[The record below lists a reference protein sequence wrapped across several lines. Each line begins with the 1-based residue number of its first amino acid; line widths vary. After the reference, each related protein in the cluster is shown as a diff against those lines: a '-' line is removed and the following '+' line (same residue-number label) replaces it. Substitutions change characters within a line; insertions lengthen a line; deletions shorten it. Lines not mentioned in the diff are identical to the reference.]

1 MQHAQPSTNH
11 FGMLR
16 YLIGNLSDSFGQLV
30 LEAISEYRNRHDGV
44 CSFCHGPSQIMN
56 TTEVPVRVKTW
67 LSSTWHV
74 KVPDQW
80 LEACISWIQEE
91 NNTSSLSQAEI
102 NKQVFEQWLLTDLR
116 DLQYPVLPVGILE
129 SLKCELSGYYAI
141 QIDSLVDVSLPA
153 YSQLQKIRGRDNLNE
168 QVTATTQVSQKPWE
182 TKPNRMLMIQLTDGI
197 QQIQGM
203 EYQPLPMLNANL
215 PPGTKILL
223 QGTIVC
229 RLGVLLLKSENM
241 KVLGGEVE
249 ALSEEY
255 TQDKI
260 LSRLIGVEENPLPQS
275 SNIQDQVS
283 ARSNDEL
290 GEALGLSDED
300 LLASLD
306 VNDEFTVNN
315 GTVPDSGFYSQN
327 ENSRVSRF
335 ETQQT
340 EHSASRQGRIP
351 ESTLSAQIG
360 LEEDYDLEDD
370 LLLEEEV
377 QRELEEMSMDQPIAI
392 NRNQS
397 LTTRKCPNTAET
409 TSVTTHTSHT
419 SMNENN
425 FDNPPFTY
433 LSLIL
438 ANKCTEMKLVNLK
451 AFIVTLNGNL
461 TSSGGYWNIRAK
473 ISDGTGYLDVDFS
486 DNVLRKLIGFSVP
499 EMKKI
504 KKDPSQKEKLKAGL
518 QKCQMELTDFCGI
531 MTISYDPTKPEG
543 SVVALE
549 EVTEEIM
556 RSLRRSL

>member
-1 MQHAQPSTNH
+1 
-11 FGMLR
+11 
-16 YLIGNLSDSFGQLV
+16 
-30 LEAISEYRNRHDGV
+30 
-44 CSFCHGPSQIMN
+44 MN
-56 TTEVPVRVKTW
+56 TAAVPVRVKTW

-91 NNTSSLSQAEI
+91 NTSSLSQAEI

-203 EYQPLPMLNANL
+203 EYQPLPMLNCNL

-249 ALSEEY
+249 ALGAEY

-327 ENSRVSRF
+327 ENSRF
-335 ETQQT
+335 ETQQM
-340 EHSASRQGRIP
+340 EHSSSRQGRIL
-351 ESTLSAQIG
+351 ESTLSAQSTSRQETPQIPNPRSRQGSISGSTHTVQVNRIVG

-377 QRELEEMSMDQPIAI
+377 QRELEEMSMDQPLAI

-438 ANKCTEMKLVNLK
+438 TNKCTEMKLVNLK

-499 EMKKI
+499 EMKTI

-549 EVTEEIM
+549 EVTVETM
-556 RSLRRSL
+556 RFLRRRLNLL

>member
-1 MQHAQPSTNH
+1 
-11 FGMLR
+11 
-16 YLIGNLSDSFGQLV
+16 
-30 LEAISEYRNRHDGV
+30 
-44 CSFCHGPSQIMN
+44 MN

-351 ESTLSAQIG
+351 ESTLSAQSTSCQETQQIPNPRSRQGSISGSTQIVQVNRIVG

-556 RSLRRSL
+556 RSLRRRLNLL